1 MTVFERLARQSSVYT
16 LGNVLI
22 KLSGLL
28 VVPLLWNTTFLS
40 EVGLANL
47 AVLEGT
53 AQLAIAFI
61 GSGLTSGML
70 ALMADPKWGEYHE
83 DIPFTTLLANVLIA
97 LTILLLFWIVSPYF
111 ADLLLDG
118 TEDPLLVR
126 LLGIHVL
133 FKVLGLVPFSWLRG
147 NERAGWYVAASIA
160 ETAALIAGAYYFLVE
175 RSMGLEGMMWAYV
188 LSAGISAIV
197 LSGAMLARVRWHL
210 RPAIIKE
217 LVRYG
222 TPLTLVGLALPFLH
236 TGDRYLLALLAPPEE
251 LAVYSVAAR
260 LAGVINTIVVQ
271 GLQLSFAVIGLKVLG
286 ESREGVSIHRRTF
299 RHFSIWAAWPVL
311 GLSLFTYDVTGLLSN
326 NPTYQLAT
334 NQVLPLALGFLMY
347 GLYNITGNVLYA
359 EGRTRAIG
367 IGVLG
372 AAVFNALLNLAL
384 IPFLGALG
392 ASLATFAAYTM
403 LMLVASRLVET
414 RFKIHFAWGVLVF
427 VLVVVVG
434 LWLLSLPS
442 QSWDRGPRILWRAFL
457 LLLYPGIVLLAGLYR
472 RDELE
477 LVGSWL
483 RQRYQSLRGH

>member
-1 MTVFERLARQSSVYT
+1 MTVFARLARQSSVYT
-16 LGNVLI
+16 LGNILI

-53 AQLAIAFI
+53 AQMAIAFI

-70 ALMADPKWGEYHE
+70 ALMADPKWREHHE
-83 DIPFTTLLANVLIA
+83 AIPFTTLLANLGIS
-97 LTILLLFWIVSPYF
+97 LTILATFWVISPFFTEYLLS
-111 ADLLLDG
+111 G
-118 TEDPLLVR
+118 TSDPLFVR

-133 FKVLGLVPFSWLRG
+133 FKVLGLVPYSWLRG
-147 NERAGWYVAASIA
+147 NERVGWYVAASIA
-160 ETAALIAGAYYFLVE
+160 ETAFLIGGAYYFLVE
-175 RSMGLEGMMWAYV
+175 HSMGLEGMMWAYV
-188 LSAGISAIV
+188 LSAGVSTLV
-197 LSGAMLARVRWHL
+197 LSGAMLARVRWKLH
-210 RPAIIKE
+210 PSIVKE

-236 TGDRYLLALLAPPEE
+236 TGDRYLLTLLAPPEE

-299 RHFSIWAAWPVL
+299 RHFAIWAAWPVL
-311 GLSLFTYDVTGLLSN
+311 GLSLFTYDATALLSN

-334 NQVLPLALGFLMY
+334 NLVLPLALGFYMY

-367 IGVLG
+367 FGVLG
-372 AAVFNALLNLAL
+372 AAIFNALLNIAL
-384 IPFLGALG
+384 IPLMGGLGA
-392 ASLATFAAYTM
+392 ALATFVSYVL
-403 LMLVASRLVET
+403 LMGFASRLVEH
-414 RFKIHFAWGVLVF
+414 RFQIRFAWGVLLF
-427 VLVVVVG
+427 VLVVVTG
-434 LWLLSLPS
+434 LWLLALPS
-442 QSWDRGPRILWRAFL
+442 MSWGIVPRVLWRGFL
-457 LLLYPGIVLLAGLYR
+457 LLLYPVIVLLTGLYR
-472 RDELE
+472 RDEL
-477 LVGSWL
+477 VRAKAWM
-483 RQRYQSLRGH
+483 QDRYRSL